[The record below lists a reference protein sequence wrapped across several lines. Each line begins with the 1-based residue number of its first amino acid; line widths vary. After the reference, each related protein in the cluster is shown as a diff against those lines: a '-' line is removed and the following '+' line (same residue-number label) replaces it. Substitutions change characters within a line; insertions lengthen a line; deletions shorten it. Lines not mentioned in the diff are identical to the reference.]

1 MVKLA
6 TLALGVA
13 FATITSDS
21 FAQSNHANRAQAI
34 QDCNAA
40 AGKYSVDR
48 ASLTRW
54 PAGNTEPASLS
65 WIRLPTLLIFGG
77 TLDLPVRPPHR

>member
-6 TLALGVA
+6 TLALGLA
-13 FATITSDS
+13 FATIPSAS

-40 AGKYSVDR
+40 AGKYSEHLWGSVSRQMYRTCMADR
-48 ASLTRW
+48 GER
-54 PAGNTEPASLS
+54 E
-65 WIRLPTLLIFGG
+65 
-77 TLDLPVRPPHR
+77 